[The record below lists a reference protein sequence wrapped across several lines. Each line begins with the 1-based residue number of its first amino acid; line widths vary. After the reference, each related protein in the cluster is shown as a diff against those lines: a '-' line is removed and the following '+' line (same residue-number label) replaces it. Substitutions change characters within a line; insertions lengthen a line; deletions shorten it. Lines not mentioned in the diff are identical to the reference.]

1 MKNAWI
7 KKVLNQE
14 MKLATGCTEPGAIAL
29 CAAYVGE
36 KVTEEICSVQ
46 VNCSVNIIKN
56 AMSACIP
63 NMNPKG
69 VDVAAAIGLVL
80 RVVKNVMEA
89 AVELKTENDLTV

>member
-46 VNCSVNIIKN
+46 VN
-56 AMSACIP
+56 
-63 NMNPKG
+63 
-69 VDVAAAIGLVL
+69 
-80 RVVKNVMEA
+80 
-89 AVELKTENDLTV
+89 